1 MPTIS
6 QRTDPQY
13 RSRWTRFATAGAVFL
28 AGATGLP
35 PSSAIDAT
43 PTDSKR
49 MNRTIP
55 ADLPAPINVGT
66 DFVLLRDGAP
76 YRGFG
81 VNYFDCFL
89 RLLRD
94 PADDHY
100 REGFAVLARHGIPFA
115 RFCATGFVPRDME
128 LYEKDRDAYFRR
140 LDVVVEAAEEHGVG
154 LVPSLFWQYMMVPN
168 LVGEPASAWGDTE
181 SRTHAWM
188 RRYTREVVDRYRH
201 SPAIW
206 MWEMGNE
213 YGLKVLLP
221 PRAELDDED
230 PTELDPHAREPHEIL
245 RYAEMRT
252 AFLEFGREVRKLDP
266 VRPISTGDSI
276 PRVFAWHQEKEETWM
291 RDSRERFEEMLASAH
306 PDPINV
312 ISVHLYQDR
321 DLDRLDW
328 LVEGGRKLGK
338 PIFVGEFGALG
349 FEAET
354 RERFY
359 DVLARFE
366 QPEVALAAL
375 WVFGYD
381 KRAEYYVSASNE
393 RSYQL
398 EAIAAAN
405 RRMMARGDETTVGG
419 ARKGGSGV
427 KAGIEDE

>member
-1 MPTIS
+1 MKTKL
-6 QRTDPQY
+6 
-13 RSRWTRFATAGAVFL
+13 TA
-28 AGATGLP
+28 
-35 PSSAIDAT
+35 S
-43 PTDSKR
+43 
-49 MNRTIP
+49 
-55 ADLPAPINVGT
+55 LPAPITVGT
-66 DFVLLRDGAP
+66 DFRLIRGGVP

-89 RLLRD
+89 RLLRNPD
-94 PADDHY
+94 DDHY

-128 LYEKDRDAYFRR
+128 LYTADREGYFRR

-181 SRTHAWM
+181 SRTQAWM
-188 RRYTREVVDRYRH
+188 RRYTREVVERYRN

-245 RYAEMRT
+245 RYPEMRT
-252 AFLEFGREVRKLDP
+252 AFREFGREVRKLDP

-276 PRVFAWHQEKEETWM
+276 PRVFAWHQERENTWK
-291 RDSRERFEEMLASAH
+291 RDSREQFEEMLGRAH
-306 PDPINV
+306 PDPIDV
-312 ISVHLYQDR
+312 ISVHLYRDQ

-328 LVEGGRKLGK
+328 LVDGARKLGK
-338 PIFVGEFGALG
+338 PVFIGEFGALG
-349 FEAET
+349 FEIKTA
-354 RERFY
+354 ERFEE
-359 DVLARFE
+359 VLARFE
-366 QPEVALAAL
+366 RAEVALAAL

-381 KRAEYYVSASNE
+381 KRPGYYVSESNE

-398 EAIAAAN
+398 KAIAAAN
-405 RRMMARGDETTVGG
+405 RRLMAAGDDFPTGISREGHDRPNESLGDE
-419 ARKGGSGV
+419 
-427 KAGIEDE
+427 